1 MKTLLIIT
9 SIILLSFQIDRLL
22 VISLSDASEEI
33 PSLTNAFSI
42 KSLPDVQTANSNVN
56 AVMVKEMS
64 AARSISKPVPEG
76 IEKRSPAKVKRG
88 KDRPGRV
95 NSKNSLLHH
104 EIKQSGRYLELS
116 TLLFNFDQYKNIET
130 QDFNVILQLA
140 DKLIFDESLK
150 ISIAGFTDNTGN
162 PEYNKMLSR
171 LRAENVKRYMLD
183 LGVKESQI
191 IVSANGISYP
201 VANNSTKEGRMA
213 NRRVEMLLIS

>member
-33 PSLTNAFSI
+33 PSLTNAFSVG
-42 KSLPDVQTANSNVN
+42 SLPDIQTANSNVN
-56 AVMVKEMS
+56 AVMVKEIS
-64 AARSISKPVPEG
+64 AAASISSPVSES
-76 IEKRSPAKVKRG
+76 IEKSRPATVKPG
-88 KDRPGRV
+88 MDRLGRV

-104 EIKQSGRYLELS
+104 DIKQSGRYLELS

-130 QDFNVILQLA
+130 EDFNVILQLA

-150 ISIAGFTDNTGN
+150 ISIAGFTDNMGN

-201 VANNSTKEGRMA
+201 VANNSTK
-213 NRRVEMLLIS
+213 